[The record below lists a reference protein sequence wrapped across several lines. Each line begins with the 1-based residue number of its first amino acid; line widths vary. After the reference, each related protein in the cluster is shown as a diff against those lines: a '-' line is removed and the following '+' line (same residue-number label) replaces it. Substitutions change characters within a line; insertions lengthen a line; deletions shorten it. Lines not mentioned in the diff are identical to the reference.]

1 MKAQPSPIRRP
12 LLALAFITLA
22 TLLHQ
27 PAGAQ
32 TLFDDER
39 WELRLDMGGTI
50 PQDARLTR
58 FGDPVSGQF
67 MKLSP
72 GFQMDF
78 AFNYKLTPWLA
89 IGPELGF
96 LYNSVN
102 SFGDFSYH
110 DTYLFQMPIMA
121 NITLEYPMAGRL
133 VPYVGAGI
141 GGVATALTFG
151 EDYYWG
157 PDGIGTDFTLGF
169 QAFAGLNYRFN
180 PSTSLG
186 VMYRFLYTDSEDW
199 DVEWWTG
206 YHFHVAV
213 DPIQVHSICLVL
225 SCRF

>member
-1 MKAQPSPIRRP
+1 MKTRSFATRCGLVLVLLSHAVFQNQAVRAQDLMDEPS
-12 LLALAFITLA
+12 
-22 TLLHQ
+22 
-27 PAGAQ
+27 
-32 TLFDDER
+32 

-58 FGDPVSGQF
+58 FGDPVSGEF

-89 IGPELGF
+89 IGPEMGF
-96 LYNSVN
+96 LYNSVS
-102 SFGDFSYH
+102 SFGDISYH
-110 DTYLFQMPIMA
+110 DTFLFQMPIMA
-121 NITLEYPMAGRL
+121 NLTLEYPNQTRL
-133 VPYVGAGI
+133 RPYIGGGV

-157 PDGIGTDFTLGF
+157 PDGIGTDFTFGF
-169 QAFAGLNYRFN
+169 QAFAGLNYQLN
-180 PSTSLG
+180 QSTYLG
-186 VMYRFLYTDSEDW
+186 VMYRFIYTDSQDW
-199 DVEWWTG
+199 DVEWWND

-213 DPIQVHSICLVL
+213 DPIQVHSFCLVL

>member
-1 MKAQPSPIRRP
+1 MKAQPFPTRRP
-12 LLALAFITLA
+12 LLLAVITLA

-27 PAGAQ
+27 PGRAQ
-32 TLFDDER
+32 TLFDEPR

-50 PQDARLTR
+50 PQDANLPR
-58 FGDPVSGQF
+58 FGEPVSGQQL
-67 MKLSP
+67 KLSP

-102 SFGDFSYH
+102 SFGDISYH
-110 DTYLFQMPIMA
+110 DTFLFQMPMMA
-121 NITLEYPMAGRL
+121 NLTLEYPNQTRL
-133 VPYVGAGI
+133 RPYIGGGV

-151 EDYYWG
+151 EDYDWG
-157 PDGIGTDFTLGF
+157 PDGIGSNFTFGF
-169 QAFAGLNYRFN
+169 QAFAGLNFQLN
-180 PSTSLG
+180 QSTYLG
-186 VMYRFLYTDSEDW
+186 AMYRFLYTDSQDW
-199 DVEWWTG
+199 DVEWWTD

-213 DPIQVHSICLVL
+213 DPIQVHSFCLVL